1 MTLSVT
7 SPEPL
12 PSPRG
17 AHLQMV
23 GAVLAGEGLE
33 RIADIASEHV
43 GAPVAVVVPRV
54 GVTVEAWSR
63 YERYVSSRL
72 SGGRPDTPEEVVAE
86 VPISSGGKELGLV
99 LMLGPGVAN
108 AGEYLHVA
116 AVAALTEVAVVEARE
131 ETVQQLRGSFI
142 EELLHRDEID
152 EVDLVRRARRLGTDL
167 SGGAVAL
174 CAVPRN
180 RAPGRLLAVIAA
192 ERPDALAEAVGDDR
206 VYAVLP
212 GSFEDARKLAA
223 RLSAQATVG
232 VSSRY
237 SSPRELRLAVEE
249 AELVLDVRLV
259 GGHPDPEAL
268 EGGTYRLLFRA
279 FASDPE
285 EVRSFYEDTVAPLV
299 RYDEQYSTDL
309 LHTLDA
315 YLSNDCNMKATAAA
329 IHAHRHT
336 VSYRLDRIRE
346 LTELDPARSEHRERL
361 GVGIKAYRILA
372 PALPR

>member
-1 MTLSVT
+1 
-7 SPEPL
+7 
-12 PSPRG
+12 
-17 AHLQMV
+17 MV
-23 GAVLAGEGLE
+23 GAVLAGDGLE
-33 RIADIASEHV
+33 RIAQIASEHV

-54 GVTVEAWSR
+54 GVPVEAWSR

-72 SGGRPDTPEEVVAE
+72 AGGRPERPSEVCAE
-86 VPISSGGKELGLV
+86 APISSGGKDLGAV

-131 ETVQQLRGSFI
+131 ETEQQLRGSFI
-142 EELLHRDEID
+142 EELLRTDDVDEQDRI
-152 EVDLVRRARRLGTDL
+152 RRARRLGTDL

-174 CAVPRN
+174 CAVPHN
-180 RAPGRLLAVIAA
+180 RAPGRLLAIIAA
-192 ERPDALAEAVGDDR
+192 ERPDALAETVGGER
-206 VYAVLP
+206 VYAILP

-223 RLSAQATVG
+223 RLSARATVG

-237 SSPRELRLAVEE
+237 SSVRELRQALEE

-259 GGHPDPEAL
+259 GGHPDPDAL

-285 EVRSFYEDTVAPLV
+285 EVHSFFEDTVAPLV

-309 LHTLDA
+309 LHTLDS

-346 LTELDPARSEHRERL
+346 LTQLDPGRSEDRERL

-372 PALPR
+372 PSLPR

>member
-1 MTLSVT
+1 
-7 SPEPL
+7 
-12 PSPRG
+12 
-17 AHLQMV
+17 MV

-33 RIADIASEHV
+33 RIAAIAAEHV
-43 GAPVAVVVPRV
+43 NAPVAVVVPRV
-54 GVTVEAWSR
+54 GVGVEGWAR
-63 YERYVSSRL
+63 YDRYVSSKL
-72 SGGRPDTPEEVVAE
+72 AGGRPERPDDVVAE
-86 VPISSGGKELGLV
+86 VPISSGGKDLGAV
-99 LMLGPGVAN
+99 LMLGPGVPN

-131 ETVQQLRGSFI
+131 ETEHALRGSFI
-142 EELLHRDEID
+142 EELLRREEID
-152 EVDLVRRARRLGTDL
+152 EDDVIRRARRLGADL
-167 SGGAVAL
+167 SDGAVAL
-174 CAVPRN
+174 CAVPTG

-192 ERPDALAEAVGDDR
+192 ERPDALAELVGDER

-212 GSFEDARKLAA
+212 GSFEAARKLAG

-232 VSSRY
+232 LSSRY
-237 SSPRELRLAVEE
+237 ASARELRLAVEE

-285 EVRSFYEDTVAPLV
+285 EVRSFFEDTVAPLV

-346 LTELDPARSEHRERL
+346 LTKLDPARSEHRERL

>member
-1 MTLSVT
+1 VTVSVST
-7 SPEPL
+7 PEPL

-23 GAVLAGEGLE
+23 GAVLAGDGLE
-33 RIADIASEHV
+33 RIAEIASEHV
-43 GAPVAVVVPRV
+43 RAPVAVIVPRIGLPV
-54 GVTVEAWSR
+54 DAWSR
-63 YERYVSSRL
+63 YERYVSSKL
-72 SGGRPDTPEEVVAE
+72 AGGRPDRPEDVAAE
-86 VPISSGGKELGLV
+86 VPISSGGKDLGAV
-99 LMLGPGVAN
+99 LMLGAGVPD

-116 AVAALTEVAVVEARE
+116 AVAALTSVAVVEARE
-131 ETVQQLRGSFI
+131 ETEQQLRGSFI
-142 EELLHRDEID
+142 EELLRAD
-152 EVDLVRRARRLGTDL
+152 EVDEADVIRRARRLGTDL
-167 SGGAVAL
+167 TQGAVAL
-174 CAVPRN
+174 CAMPRN
-180 RAPGRLLAVIAA
+180 RTPGRLLAVIAA
-192 ERPDALAEAVGDDR
+192 ERPDGLAEAVGER
-206 VYAVLP
+206 VYSVLP

-237 SSPRELRLAVEE
+237 SSVRELRQAVEE

-285 EVRSFYEDTVAPLV
+285 EVRSFFEDTVAPLV

-315 YLSNDCNMKATAAA
+315 YLSNDCNMKATAST

-346 LTELDPARSEHRERL
+346 LTKLDPARSEDRERL
-361 GVGIKAYRILA
+361 GVGIKAYRIIA
-372 PALPR
+372 PSLPR

>member
-1 MTLSVT
+1 
-7 SPEPL
+7 
-12 PSPRG
+12 
-17 AHLQMV
+17 MV

-33 RIADIASEHV
+33 RIAAIASEHV
-43 GAPVAVVVPRV
+43 GAPVAVIVPRV
-54 GVTVEAWSR
+54 GVPVEAWSR

-72 SGGRPDTPEEVVAE
+72 AGGRPDQPPEVVAE
-86 VPISSGGKELGLV
+86 VPISSGGKELGVV
-99 LMLGPGVAN
+99 LMLGPGVTN

-131 ETVQQLRGSFI
+131 ETEQQLRGSFI
-142 EELLHRDEID
+142 EELLRREELDEAD
-152 EVDLVRRARRLGTDL
+152 VVRRARRLGTEL
-167 SGGAVAL
+167 SGGAVVL
-174 CAVPRN
+174 CAVPTG

-192 ERPDALAEAVGDDR
+192 ERPDALAEAVGADR
-206 VYAVLP
+206 VYAILP

-237 SSPRELRLAVEE
+237 SSAAELRQAIEE

-279 FASDPE
+279 LASDPE

-309 LHTLDA
+309 LNTLDA

-346 LTELDPARSEHRERL
+346 LTELDPARSEDRERL
-361 GVGIKAYRILA
+361 GVGIKAYRILE

>member
-1 MTLSVT
+1 VTLAVT
-7 SPEPL
+7 NPEPL

-33 RIADIASEHV
+33 RIASIAAEHV

-54 GVTVEAWSR
+54 GVPVEAWAR
-63 YERYVSSRL
+63 YERYVMAKL
-72 SGGRPDTPEEVVAE
+72 GGGQPDPPPELVAE
-86 VPISSGGKELGLV
+86 VPISSGGKDLGAV

-131 ETVQQLRGSFI
+131 ETEQQLRGSVI
-142 EELLHRDEID
+142 EELLRRE
-152 EVDLVRRARRLGTDL
+152 EVDEDDLLRRVRRLGTDL
-167 SGGAVAL
+167 SDGAVAL

-192 ERPDALAEAVGDDR
+192 ERPDALAEAVGEER
-206 VYAVLP
+206 VYAILP
-212 GSFEDARKLAA
+212 GTFEQARKLAA

-232 VSSRY
+232 LSSRY
-237 SSPRELRLAVEE
+237 AAPRELRLAIEE

-336 VSYRLDRIRE
+336 VSYRLDRVRE
-346 LTELDPARSEHRERL
+346 LTELDPARSEDRERL
-361 GVGIKAYRILA
+361 GVGIKAYRILE

>member
-1 MTLSVT
+1 LTLSVST
-7 SPEPL
+7 PEPL

-23 GAVLAGEGLE
+23 GAVLAGDGLE
-33 RIADIASEHV
+33 RIAEIASEHV
-43 GAPVAVVVPRV
+43 RAPVAVIVPRI
-54 GVTVEAWSR
+54 GVPVDAWSR
-63 YERYVSSRL
+63 YERYVSSKL
-72 SGGRPDTPEEVVAE
+72 AGGRPERPEDVVAE
-86 VPISSGGKELGLV
+86 VPISSGGKDLGAV
-99 LMLGPGVAN
+99 LMLGPGAPD

-116 AVAALTEVAVVEARE
+116 AVAALTSVAVVEARE
-131 ETVQQLRGSFI
+131 ETEQQLRGSFI
-142 EELLHRDEID
+142 EELLRTE
-152 EVDLVRRARRLGTDL
+152 EVDEEDVIRRARRLGTDL
-167 SGGAVAL
+167 TQGAVAL
-174 CAVPRN
+174 CAMPRN
-180 RAPGRLLAVIAA
+180 RTPGRLLAVIAA
-192 ERPDALAEAVGDDR
+192 ERPDGLAEAVGER
-206 VYAVLP
+206 VYSVLP
-212 GSFEDARKLAA
+212 GSFEEARKLAA

-237 SSPRELRLAVEE
+237 SSVRELRQAVEE

-285 EVRSFYEDTVAPLV
+285 EVRSFFEDTVAPLV

-315 YLSNDCNMKATAAA
+315 YLSNDCNMKATASA

-346 LTELDPARSEHRERL
+346 LTKLDPARSEDRERL
-361 GVGIKAYRILA
+361 GVGIKAYRIIA
-372 PALPR
+372 PSLPR